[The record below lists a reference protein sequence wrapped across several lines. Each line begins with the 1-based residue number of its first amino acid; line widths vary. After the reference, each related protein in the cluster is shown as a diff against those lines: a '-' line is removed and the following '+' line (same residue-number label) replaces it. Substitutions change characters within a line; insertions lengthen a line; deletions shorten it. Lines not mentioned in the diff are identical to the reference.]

1 MCGFSIVACSYVI
14 AFINLLKCVC
24 RNGEK
29 HNMSKVSE
37 TTRESWIKATFPEWG
52 TWLNE
57 EIENTEIKEGSVGMW
72 WLGCTGIW
80 FKTPGGANITI
91 DLWAGNGKRTHGDG
105 KIKVGHQMA
114 NMAGVRKMQPNL
126 RAVPFV
132 IDPFAV
138 KHVDA
143 VLATHYHQDHMS
155 AEFAAHVIQSGMT
168 TTDNEGNE
176 IPVPF
181 IGPAKSVE
189 TWINW
194 GVPADRCITVKPG
207 DVIKIKDLEIVALD
221 SFDRTCIVT
230 TDSQGPDREELYGK
244 CPTDMDEKA
253 VNYLVK
259 TPGGN
264 IYHSGDSHYSIYF
277 AKHGKDY
284 DIDVAFGSFGLNPV
298 GIQDKMESTDILR
311 MAEALRCKVVI
322 PIHYDVWTNFMADVN
337 EIKVLYDMRKDRL
350 DYQFH
355 PFFWEVG
362 GRYIYPQDKDRRAY
376 HHDRGFDDCFDYEP
390 NVPFRSVL

>member
-1 MCGFSIVACSYVI
+1 
-14 AFINLLKCVC
+14 
-24 RNGEK
+24 
-29 HNMSKVSE
+29 MSKVSE

-189 TWINW
+189 TWVKW
-194 GVPADRCITVKPG
+194 GVPEDRCITVRPG

-337 EIKVLYDMRKDRL
+337 EIKVLYEMRKDRL